1 MVLDQISSSGGF
13 GRDRIRR
20 DGAGVD
26 PSARALFLS
35 YASEDAKAAA
45 RIAQALRSAGRTSG
59 DTLRGQRFATSCA
72 IPIAML
78 VVAIGATTTRATENA
93 PDHQAAILS
102 VRYAPTLTS
111 DPADMPLWAYGV
123 TTSPRPGDTAEP
135 QRAPGPWFDPAVEHN
150 EQLKPLHIEGSKR
163 SYTLLE
169 LNDWQH
175 MADWFPEEHAQVPRV
190 IERGPENLGAR
201 TRACGFCHRVLGAG
215 RPENAPV
222 FGLPVA
228 YFLRQLED
236 FRNDRRHSS
245 DPRKP
250 NVPTMIALAK
260 AISDDEARAAAEY
273 WAAQSG
279 GPHVRVVETEKAPH
293 AELHGNL
300 YVATAIERTEAL
312 VGRILEVPEDH
323 AKSGP
328 LDDPRSGFVAYV
340 PIGSVERGRKIATLG
355 TAADASSLSDSP
367 APACVSCHGADLRG
381 FGDAPP
387 IAGRSPSYIVR
398 QLYDLKTGARNG
410 TMAAFMKQ
418 VVAHLTTSQMT
429 DVAAYL
435 ATLPRE
441 DQDLPWLNGSPSAN
455 RR

>member
-1 MVLDQISSSGGF
+1 VDSS
-13 GRDRIRR
+13 
-20 DGAGVD
+20 V
-26 PSARALFLS
+26 SAVFLS
-35 YASEDAKAAA
+35 HASEDAKAVA
-45 RIAQALRSAGRTSG
+45 RIAQALRSTGRTSA
-59 DTLRGQRFATSCA
+59 DALRGQRFATSRA
-72 IPIAML
+72 IPVAML
-78 VVAIGATTTRATENA
+78 VFAIGTTSARAAENA
-93 PDHQAAILS
+93 PDHQATILTA
-102 VRYAPTLTS
+102 RHAPTLAG

-123 TTSPRPGDTAEP
+123 TTSPRTGDAAEP
-135 QRAPGPWFDPAVEHN
+135 QRAPGPWFDPAVEHD

-175 MADWFPEEHAQVPRV
+175 MADWFPEAHAQIPRV
-190 IERGPENLGAR
+190 IERGPESLGAR

-222 FGLPVA
+222 FGLPVG
-228 YFLRQLED
+228 YFLRQLDD
-236 FRNDRRHSS
+236 FRTGRRHSS

-273 WAAQSG
+273 WATQTG
-279 GPHVRVVETEKAPH
+279 GPHVRVVETEKAPR

-300 YVATAIERTEAL
+300 YVATAIERTELL

-323 AKSGP
+323 TKSGP
-328 LDDPRSGFVAYV
+328 LDDSRSGFVAYV
-340 PIGSVERGRKIATLG
+340 PIGSVERGRKLATLG
-355 TAADASSLSDSP
+355 TPADASSLSDSP

-410 TMAAFMKQ
+410 TMAPFMKQ
-418 VVAHLTTSQMT
+418 LVAQLTASQMT

-441 DQDLPWLNGSPSAN
+441 DQDLPWLNGPLPGN
-455 RR
+455 RK